1 MPKGFYVF
9 VSFGMLV
16 SRVAGI
22 KVYVRNE
29 VEEKFRRLAM
39 MVYGYG
45 RGSLSKAAEE
55 AFLQWMMK
63 YEALLKEVNVPEDP
77 VGAIRGMLAD
87 VGKSGVEL
95 QHEARKI
102 RASKTNTNR

>member
-1 MPKGFYVF
+1 
-9 VSFGMLV
+9 
-16 SRVAGI
+16 VAGI

-55 AFLQWMMK
+55 AFLLWMM
-63 YEALLKEVNVPEDP
+63 EHETALKEVNVPEDP
-77 VGAIRGMLAD
+77 VGVIKGMLA
-87 VGKSGVEL
+87 GIENSGVEL

-102 RASKTNTNR
+102 RTAKAVASD